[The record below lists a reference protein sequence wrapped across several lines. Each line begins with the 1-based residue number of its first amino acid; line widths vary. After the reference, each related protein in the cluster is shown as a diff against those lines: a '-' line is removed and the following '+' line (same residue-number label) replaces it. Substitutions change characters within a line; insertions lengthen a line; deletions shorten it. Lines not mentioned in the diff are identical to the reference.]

1 MTPDVLEAIRRG
13 NPELAR
19 VPEHYVF
26 IIGEL
31 ARISGV
37 EPKTIR
43 FYEKIG
49 LLKPARQGKFRV
61 FKKRDA
67 ENLILIK
74 TLRRYGLSTQL
85 IKELLL
91 HDPREG
97 TVGSKLQPDVVL
109 RSQLDE
115 MQRQRD
121 ELTRQ
126 ISFLSQLLG
135 VDGSAQNGISVSY
148 HGPEALDAADRC
160 AAEM

>member
-1 MTPDVLEAIRRG
+1 MTPNVLDAIRRG

-31 ARISGV
+31 ARISEV

-85 IKELLL
+85 IKELLQ
-91 HDPREG
+91 HDSRESTG
-97 TVGSKLQPDVVL
+97 DSKVQPHVVL

-121 ELTRQ
+121 ELSHQ
-126 ISFLSQLLG
+126 IAFLSQLLG
-135 VDGSAQNGISVSY
+135 IDGSVQNGSLASY
-148 HGPEALDAADRC
+148 HRSEVLAEADHCRGEL
-160 AAEM
+160 